1 VAATANVAAP
11 LAVGIYNAVQA
22 GDLDLARE
30 LQRKLAPVRMAFGLG
45 TFPVVVK
52 EAMGM
57 IGLPVGPARAPVGPM
72 SEQARVKLHAELEKA
87 GLLDQ

>member
-1 VAATANVAAP
+1 
-11 LAVGIYNAVQA
+11 
-22 GDLDLARE
+22 

-57 IGLPVGPARAPVGPM
+57 IGVPVGPARAPVGPL
-72 SEQARVKLHAELEKA
+72 SAAARARLADALKLAGVLE
-87 GLLDQ
+87 